1 MKIRYALGAAL
12 LLAASAALAAPKVS
26 GLSAKQVGPLEVLVT
41 VTIDRPT
48 PIDLLCD
55 TNVSLGDGT
64 TKPLNFGAGDKHQK
78 TLQYKYAKGGTYK
91 VTAKGTGRCEG
102 SREATVA
109 VNGGASGKKAA
120 EAKPE
125 KKVAAKTHCP
135 RGWKVVAGSEKDGRY
150 VCHANPPAKPIKCE
164 GGATYFS
171 ENGVI
176 GCR

>member
-1 MKIRYALGAAL
+1 MKVRYALGAAL
-12 LLAASAALAAPKVS
+12 LLSASAALAAPKVV

-55 TNVSLGDGT
+55 ANVSLGDGT

-91 VTAKGTGRCEG
+91 VTAKGSGRCEG
-102 SREATVA
+102 SREATVS
-109 VNGGASGKKAA
+109 VNGGAQPKKAEKA
-120 EAKPE
+120 E
-125 KKVAAKTHCP
+125 KKAVAKTHCP
-135 RGWKVVAGSEKDGRY
+135 RGWKAVAGSEKDGRY
-150 VCHANPPAKPIKCE
+150 VCHAIPPAKPIKCE
-164 GGATYFS
+164 GGASYFS